1 MKRHQICA
9 IAAALTAATVL
20 GGCSV
25 GSVELDDYLTSL
37 PSVEESRAQ
46 RRESLTPVVS
56 DSALKN
62 PGTLVVGIPL
72 TQTVPFS
79 ASTEQGEV
87 VGLSV
92 ETAHAIADELGIAS
106 ISLVSVGDVES
117 ALKDQCDIV
126 IGVEPDDVESA
137 TVLGPYA
144 QSATGVFTRGDVSAP
159 IDASQLTGASVGV
172 QEGSVSAV
180 TLDGYDLDISRVH
193 FTSLNEAF
201 DALEEGSVKYVVCDA
216 YAGAYLAAIYS
227 DVSFAGTL
235 DDPTVVG
242 VSAAN
247 PELEDAVG
255 AALETLRTSG
265 LSVVARASWVGDLP
279 DLSTDSRITGLAE
292 RVEEQEPADD
302 AEDEGEGTEGEKAEG
317 EEAQTPEDQEGDSQ
331 VSDGQ
336 DDEAQDGEAQTPEGE
351 EEPVQ
356 SDAM

>member
-25 GSVELDDYLTSL
+25 GPVELDDYLTSL

-126 IGVEPDDVESA
+126 IGVEPDDVESS

-159 IDASQLTGASVGV
+159 IDASQLTEASVGV

-180 TLDGYDLDISRVH
+180 TLDGYDLDISRAH

-201 DALEEGSVKYVVCDA
+201 DALEGGSVKYVVCDA

-255 AALETLRTSG
+255 AALPD
-265 LSVVARASWVGDLP
+265 ALP
-279 DLSTDSRITGLAE
+279 HDG
-292 RVEEQEPADD
+292 PA
-302 AEDEGEGTEGEKAEG
+302 
-317 EEAQTPEDQEGDSQ
+317 
-331 VSDGQ
+331 V
-336 DDEAQDGEAQTPEGE
+336 
-351 EEPVQ
+351 
-356 SDAM
+356 

>member
-25 GSVELDDYLTSL
+25 GPVELDDYLTSL

-126 IGVEPDDVESA
+126 IGVEPDDVESS

-159 IDASQLTGASVGV
+159 IDASQLTEASVGV

-180 TLDGYDLDISRVH
+180 TLDGYDLDISRAH

-201 DALEEGSVKYVVCDA
+201 DALEGGSVKYVVCDA

-255 AALETLRTSG
+255 AALETLRTGG
-265 LSVVARASWVGDLP
+265 LSVVARSSWVGDLP
-279 DLSTDSRITGLAE
+279 DLSTDSRITGLVE

-302 AEDEGEGTEGEKAEG
+302 AEDEETEGEETEG
-317 EEAQTPEDQEGDSQ
+317 EEAQIPEDQEGDSQ
-331 VSDGQ
+331 VSEGQ
-336 DDEAQDGEAQTPEGE
+336 DGEAQDGEAQTPEGE

-356 SDAM
+356 NDAM

>member
-1 MKRHQICA
+1 MKGEWKEFRNEHPELYTQRIVRYGDLEQQEIYLTLPKGKTRFPVVIWFHGGGMTGDFRECPSGFWNGEYGTA
-9 IAAALTAATVL
+9 EVRYRTSGAAFKSTDSLDDAAKSTAFLLDHIQEYGGDPQCVFL
-20 GGCSV
+20 GGMS
-25 GSVELDDYLTSL
+25 
-37 PSVEESRAQ
+37 
-46 RRESLTPVVS
+46 
-56 DSALKN
+56 
-62 PGTLVVGIPL
+62 
-72 TQTVPFS
+72 
-79 ASTEQGEV
+79 
-87 VGLSV
+87 
-92 ETAHAIADELGIAS
+92 
-106 ISLVSVGDVES
+106 
-117 ALKDQCDIV
+117 
-126 IGVEPDDVESA
+126 
-137 TVLGPYA
+137 
-144 QSATGVFTRGDVSAP
+144 
-159 IDASQLTGASVGV
+159 
-172 QEGSVSAV
+172 
-180 TLDGYDLDISRVH
+180 
-193 FTSLNEAF
+193 
-201 DALEEGSVKYVVCDA
+201 
-216 YAGAYLAAIYS
+216 AGAYLAAIYS

-292 RVEEQEPADD
+292 RVEEQEPSDD
-302 AEDEGEGTEGEKAEG
+302 AEDEGEETEGEETEG